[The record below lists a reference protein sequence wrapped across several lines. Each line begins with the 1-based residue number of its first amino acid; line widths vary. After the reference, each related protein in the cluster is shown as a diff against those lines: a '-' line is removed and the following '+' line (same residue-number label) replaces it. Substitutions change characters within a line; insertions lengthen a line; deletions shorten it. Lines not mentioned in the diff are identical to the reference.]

1 MARMKFAVRSR
12 PAPVLPG
19 VQGPARVDRRT
30 ATLLSR
36 VRPGDIAVCDHVDLD
51 RATAQ
56 ALIDARVS
64 AVLNVSPFLSG
75 RYPALGPVLLAEAG
89 VLLVERLEGLQ
100 HVPDGARVRVHD
112 EMVYVDDKPV
122 ALGREVDLHALEQEM
137 TQARTGLV
145 TQLETFTHNSSEFL
159 RREEGLLLH
168 GEGLPTGGS
177 RMAGRPAVVVVEGQD
192 HRQELARIA
201 AFVRER
207 RPVLVGVDRGAD
219 ALREAGHPPHVVV
232 LDNHGGEL
240 PTAATL
246 RAARDVVV
254 RVDRGDRRPLDHL
267 ERLGLRPLRVETSAT
282 AEDIALLLAD
292 DGDASVIVGVGL
304 HATLD
309 EFLDRQRAGLASTY
323 LTRLKVGARLVD
335 ATAVPVLY
343 SGRLRP
349 RHLFL
354 ALLVGLLALSA
365 ALATTPVGQ
374 EWLGELTAWFDTLRS
389 QVAGWV
395 A

>member
-1 MARMKFAVRSR
+1 VPVRNKTS
-12 PAPVLPG
+12 AQPG
-19 VQGPARVDRRT
+19 LTGTVRVDRRT
-30 ATLLSR
+30 KALLPR
-36 VRPGDIAVCDHVDLD
+36 LRPGDLAVIDQLDLD

-56 ALIDARVS
+56 ALLDARVT

-75 RYPALGPVLLAEAG
+75 RYPALGPALLAEAG
-89 VLLVERLEGLQ
+89 IVLIDRLEGLQ
-100 HVPDGARVRVHD
+100 HVSDGSRVRVHD
-112 EMVYVDDKPV
+112 EMVYVDGKPV
-122 ALGREVDLHALEQEM
+122 ALGRGVDLALLDQEM
-137 TQARTGLV
+137 VQARSGLA

-159 RREEGLLLH
+159 RREEALLLH
-168 GEGLPTGGS
+168 GEGLPSGGS
-177 RMAGRPAVVVVEGQD
+177 RLAGRPAVVVVEGQD
-192 HRQELARIA
+192 HRAELRRIS

-207 RPVLVGVDRGAD
+207 RPVLIAVDRGAD
-219 ALREAGHPPHVVV
+219 VLRDAGHQPHVVV
-232 LDNHGGEL
+232 LDNRGGEL
-240 PTAATL
+240 PSTASL

-254 RVDRGDRRPLDHL
+254 RVDRGDRRPLEHH
-267 ERLGLRPLRVETSAT
+267 ERLGLRPVRVETSAT
-282 AEDIALLLAD
+282 SEDIALLLAD
-292 DGDASVIVGVGL
+292 DGDASVIVGVGM

-323 LTRLKVGARLVD
+323 LTRLKVGQRLVD

-354 ALLVGLLALSA
+354 ALLVGLLALTA
-365 ALATTPVGQ
+365 AVATTPVGQ
-374 EWLGELTAWFDTLRS
+374 EWLADAWAWLGALRA

>member
-1 MARMKFAVRSR
+1 MPVRNR
-12 PAPVLPG
+12 TAAQPG
-19 VQGPARVDRRT
+19 LTGTVRVDRRT
-30 ATLLSR
+30 KVLLPR
-36 VRPGDIAVCDHVDLD
+36 LRPGDVAVIDHLDLD

-56 ALIDARVS
+56 AMIDARVS

-89 VLLVERLEGLQ
+89 LVLVDRLEGLQ

-112 EMVYVDDKPV
+112 EMVYVDGKPV
-122 ALGREVDLHALEQEM
+122 ALGRQVDSDLLDQEM
-137 TQARTGLV
+137 TQARSGLV

-168 GEGLPTGGS
+168 GEGLPVGGS
-177 RMAGRPAVVVVEGQD
+177 RLAGRPAIVVVEGQD
-192 HRQELARIA
+192 HRTELKRIG

-207 RPVLVGVDRGAD
+207 RPVLIGVDRGAD
-219 ALREAGHPPHVVV
+219 ALRETGHTPHVVV
-232 LDNHGGEL
+232 LENSGGEL
-240 PTAATL
+240 PAAATL

-254 RVDRGDRRPLDHL
+254 RVDRGDRRPLEQL
-267 ERLGLRPLRVETSAT
+267 ERLGLRPVRVETSAT

-292 DGDASVIVGVGL
+292 DGDASVIVGVGM

-309 EFLDRQRAGLASTY
+309 EFLDRQRAGLAGTY
-323 LTRLKVGARLVD
+323 LTRLKVGPRLVD

-354 ALLVGLLALSA
+354 ALLVGLLALTVA
-365 ALATTPVGQ
+365 VATTPVGQ
-374 EWLGELTAWFDTLRS
+374 EWLAAAIAWLETLRA

>member
-1 MARMKFAVRSR
+1 VPVRNKTS
-12 PAPVLPG
+12 AQPG
-19 VQGPARVDRRT
+19 LTGTVRVERRT
-30 ATLLSR
+30 KVLLPRLS
-36 VRPGDIAVCDHVDLD
+36 PGDIAAIDHLDLD

-56 ALIDARVS
+56 ALVDAKVK

-75 RYPALGPVLLAEAG
+75 RYPALGPALLAEAG
-89 VLLVERLEGLQ
+89 ILMVDRLEGLQ
-100 HVPDGARVRVHD
+100 HVPDGARIRVHD
-112 EMVYVDDKPV
+112 EMVYVDGRPV
-122 ALGREVDLHALEQEM
+122 ALGREFHAALLDQEM
-137 TQARTGLV
+137 AQARSGLA

-159 RREEGLLLH
+159 RREEALLLH
-168 GEGLPTGGS
+168 GQGLPTGGS
-177 RMAGRPAVVVVEGQD
+177 RMAGRPAIVVVEGHG
-192 HRQELARIA
+192 HRADLKRIS

-207 RPVLVGVDRGAD
+207 RPVLIGVDRGAD
-219 ALREAGHPPHVVV
+219 ALRDAGHTPDVVV

-240 PTAATL
+240 PAATTL

-254 RVDRGDRRPLDHL
+254 RVDRGDRRPLEHL
-267 ERLGLRPLRVETSAT
+267 ERLGVRPVRVETTAT
-282 AEDIALLLAD
+282 SEDIALLLAD
-292 DGDASVIVGVGL
+292 DGDASVIVGVGM

-323 LTRLKVGARLVD
+323 LTRLKVGQRLVD
-335 ATAVPVLY
+335 AAAVPVLY

-354 ALLVGLLALSA
+354 ALLVGLLALTA

-374 EWLGELTAWFDTLRS
+374 DWLAAAVAWLDTLRS